1 MTLPV
6 TVRRVTDPQDPALAE
21 FGRIQRESYYAPE
34 MLIPPEVF
42 GHLVSGGG
50 RGEREDRILVAE
62 DAGGR
67 VLGGTVYHL
76 LPGAGFNSFLAVAR
90 EARGQGVGRALH
102 RATLADVRERG
113 LPGIFADSVFP
124 ERQDAADREAEART
138 GIDPAARR
146 RVLHALGLRTVD
158 VPYWQPVGGP
168 DGGPLT
174 DLDLLFHPL
183 PSHPLNSHPL
193 DGAATVPTALV
204 TATLR
209 AYWSAWLGE
218 KRARREA
225 EALAERAGHDTLP
238 LLPATETPGYW
249 RERG

>member
-6 TVRRVTDPQDPALAE
+6 TVRRVTDPEDPALAE

-42 GHLVSGGG
+42 PHLVSGGG
-50 RGEREDRILVAE
+50 RGTREDRLLVAE
-62 DAGGR
+62 DPQTGE

-76 LPGAGFNSFLAVAR
+76 LPEAGFNSFLAVAR
-90 EARGQGVGRALH
+90 QSRGRGVGRALH
-102 RATLADVRERG
+102 RKALEDVQERG

-138 GIDPAARR
+138 GVDPAARR
-146 RVLHALGLRTVD
+146 RALHALGLRTVD

-174 DLDLLFHPL
+174 DLDLLYD
-183 PSHPLNSHPL
+183 PL

-204 TATLR
+204 TATLH

-225 EALAERAGHDTLP
+225 EALAERAGCDTLP

-249 RERG
+249 RGRA